1 MNLPEILWT
10 IAYSLFLAG
19 AAWSYRSDGSW
30 GAIRLMGAGA
40 LLDASV
46 AFLPALGVDALSYHM
61 TRTNGVVIGSTLLGL
76 VAYACFLAG
85 VWMRWKGRRRGF
97 HFAVAT
103 TQVVWFL
110 SFIGFLYGLYII
122 PGAALR

>member
-1 MNLPEILWT
+1 MILPEILWT
-10 IAYSLFLAG
+10 IAYGIFVAG

-30 GAIRLMGAGA
+30 GAIGCMGVGV

-46 AFLPALGVDALSYHM
+46 SFLPALGVDALSYHM
-61 TRTNGVVIGSTLLGL
+61 TRSNAVVLASIALGL
-76 VAYACFLAG
+76 VAYAFFLGG
-85 VWMRWKGRRRGF
+85 VWLRWRGRRKAF

-122 PGAALR
+122 PGAAMR